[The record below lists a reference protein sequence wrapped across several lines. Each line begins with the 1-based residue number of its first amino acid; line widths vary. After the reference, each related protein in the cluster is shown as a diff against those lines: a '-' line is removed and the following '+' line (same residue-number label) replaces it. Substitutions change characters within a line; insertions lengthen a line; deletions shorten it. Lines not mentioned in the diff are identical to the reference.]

1 MEAYPYMKGGSAPKP
16 VVRFDGKKLTEGTD
30 YTLSYKNN
38 KAAGST
44 ATLTVKGKGNFKGS
58 AVKSFRVD
66 VRDISGEVSG
76 VSDSKV
82 TVSAA
87 DKVFQA
93 KANIYKTKIR
103 VLDMNGKALAAGK
116 DYDKNV
122 TYSYAEYISVQTTNP
137 NAAAADKIRKVGDPV
152 QATDIIPAGA
162 LIQVTVNAAGSNYK
176 GTVTGTYRF
185 VRADLAKA
193 KVVVPTQTYTGK
205 AIEPKP
211 ADIQVTLSGMVLSP
225 DDFTVVGYSNNIN
238 KGTAKLTIQGKG
250 NYGGTKTVTF
260 KIKGK
265 SLLSQILG

>member
-1 MEAYPYMKGGSAPKP
+1 
-16 VVRFDGKKLTEGTD
+16 
-30 YTLSYKNN
+30 
-38 KAAGST
+38 
-44 ATLTVKGKGNFKGS
+44 
-58 AVKSFRVD
+58 
-66 VRDISGEVSG
+66 
-76 VSDSKV
+76 
-82 TVSAA
+82 
-87 DKVFQA
+87 
-93 KANIYKTKIR
+93 
-103 VLDMNGKALAAGK
+103 MNGKALAAGK

-137 NAAAADKIRKVGDPV
+137 NAVAADKIRKVGDPV